1 MRLYLPYGEKKRK
14 ANLTLNMITKRTRRH
29 HKSPHGPAVP
39 RAGRDGRVRV
49 PGVVGVRGQ
58 LDLPGHVAPVVSH
71 LHLGFQLQLQL
82 HVVLLQGPG
91 VRTLLGAAHEDAVR
105 VGGVHRNLV
114 ALLSV
119 QQEALQRHRVLLGQ
133 EERGLRHVL
142 ARRVHLP
149 RALQVKQD
157 AGPARVVDVPVVL
170 QQLVTE
176 QTVVSQT
183 DGLKKKIVESIK

>member
-1 MRLYLPYGEKKRK
+1 
-14 ANLTLNMITKRTRRH
+14 MITKRNGRRL
-29 HKSPHGPAVP
+29 KSPHGPAVP
-39 RAGRDGRVRV
+39 RAGWDGRVRV

-71 LHLGFQLQLQL
+71 LHLGFQLQL
-82 HVVLLQGPG
+82 HVVLLHGPG
-91 VRTLLGAAHEDAVR
+91 VGALLGAAHEDAVR

-114 ALLSV
+114 ALLPV

-142 ARRVHLP
+142 AHRVHLP
-149 RALQVKQD
+149 RALQVEQD
-157 AGPARVVDVPVVL
+157 SGPARVVDVPVVL
-170 QQLVTE
+170 QQLVIE

-183 DGLKKKIVESIK
+183 DGLKKNEKKVESNKKRQNGIK